1 MSNRGTIGIDRPI
14 IINSERFR
22 DLTTRGV
29 LSKLLQINGIT
40 RELLPYYIG
49 IVDNF
54 ENIFDFT
61 EGQKIDSKTLVSNPE
76 NGIRIEKY
84 NTEAPSVITP
94 TTQTDDLQLF
104 IAVPANQFKTSDWL
118 VSVVNT
124 ITSENVTNIDSIYL
138 IAKKLSVIIDGNPYY
153 IWELSGTDAYS
164 TFGAD
169 MYKITL
175 NK

>member
-1 MSNRGTIGIDRPI
+1 
-14 IINSERFR
+14 
-22 DLTTRGV
+22 V

-76 NGIRIEKY
+76 NGIRIEKQD
-84 NTEAPSVITP
+84 TEIPSVITP

-124 ITSENVTNIDSIYL
+124 AAFNDNVTNIDDVDFKSE
-138 IAKKLSVIIDGNPYY
+138 KLSLSIDGKPYY
-153 IWELSGTDAYS
+153 LWCIEGKDEYS
-164 TFGAD
+164 VFESNV
-169 MYKITL
+169 YKITL